1 MWFLSLIRR
10 QKSAVNLTLTFMLS
24 LEWARLEKE
33 LKDGSTACATA
44 IKHFDMT
51 ADWQWWQQKRRFFF
65 SFFLFLFLFF
75 FFFFPFFTLA
85 PNAQKKRESNLSS
98 SQKQVPKVC
107 LPLLIPPLLSLPPL
121 SCLSLSAAESSFKS
135 LFFMYVSTVRR
146 WSVSVSFLAGSV
158 SSPPEDCSFTVT

>member
-1 MWFLSLIRR
+1 
-10 QKSAVNLTLTFMLS
+10 MLS

-51 ADWQWWQQKRRFFF
+51 ADWQWRQQKRGFFF
-65 SFFLFLFLFF
+65 TFFYFFFFLFF
-75 FFFFPFFTLA
+75 FFLFHISTKCSEKERVKARLIPVSVHSAL
-85 PNAQKKRESNLSS
+85 KRP
-98 SQKQVPKVC
+98 QKQVPKVC
-107 LPLLIPPLLSLPPL
+107 LRLLIPPLLSLPPL
-121 SCLSLSAAESSFKS
+121 SCLSLSAAESNFKS

-158 SSPPEDCSFTVT
+158 SLPTKDCSFPIA